1 MADIKNIFC
10 NGDSF
15 TAGVSLADFLIP
27 TYKGPFEL
35 KEELLVQR
43 QEFINFKNIFLDTNY
58 ACWPDLINYQ
68 PGQHIPFSIKKAEQD
83 WVKLEGNWDRIEKK
97 HAWPK
102 HLSSLSN
109 YNTYNYARGGN
120 SIQSI
125 LLSTIL
131 GINALEKQGVKIDLV
146 IIQITSLFR
155 TEFFSAELPNIILSR
170 NLGFPDEKFQKAVEE
185 YVRVQDECDLFIK
198 YLYTLVAIT
207 EFVKLKTGRYPVY
220 IDASFGED
228 IQKFKKIVLDI
239 QKEDSIKDFLFS
251 LIELSRLE
259 TIHINFMLDT
269 LSEISKPWEN
279 CGHYTEEGHVL
290 TARKLINLIKE
301 IEDKI

>member
-15 TAGVSLADFLIP
+15 TAGISLADFLIP
-27 TYKGPFEL
+27 TYKGPFAL
-35 KEELLVQR
+35 QRELLAQR
-43 QEFINFKNIFLDTNY
+43 QEFMDFKNIFLNTNY
-58 ACWPDLINYQ
+58 GPWDKILNYC
-68 PGQHIPFSIKKAEQD
+68 PGDHIEFSENNNSS

-102 HLSSLSN
+102 HLSNLSN

-155 TEFFSAELPNIILSR
+155 TEFFSATLPEVILSKS
-170 NLGFPDEKFQKAVEE
+170 LGFPDEKFQKAVEE
-185 YVRVQDECDLFIK
+185 YARVQDECDLFIK

-279 CGHYTEEGHVL
+279 CRHYTEEGHVL